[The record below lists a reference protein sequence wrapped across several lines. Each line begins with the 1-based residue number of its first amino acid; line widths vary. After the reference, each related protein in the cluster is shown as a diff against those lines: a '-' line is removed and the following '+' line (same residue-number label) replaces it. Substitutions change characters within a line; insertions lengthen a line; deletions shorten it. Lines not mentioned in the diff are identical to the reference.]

1 MMVAAPVRN
10 RPRCL
15 QEERMQVRHIGRPV
29 PVAAMLTVLALLAL
43 AACSA
48 PTQTRVATAAAP
60 AQSGTSGGAAEN
72 HATVAPTAKS
82 YISVHTLNL
91 RTGPNH
97 RFAAKTVLPVGTVV
111 TPNGF
116 VSGSWWQVDTQN
128 FGTGWVDST
137 GLKPNAG

>member
-1 MMVAAPVRN
+1 MLICADRPLRGIAAV
-10 RPRCL
+10 
-15 QEERMQVRHIGRPV
+15 
-29 PVAAMLTVLALLAL
+29 AMLAAL
-43 AACSA
+43 AACTA
-48 PTQTRVATAAAP
+48 PPPARVATAAAP
-60 AQSGTSGGAAEN
+60 A
-72 HATVAPTAKS
+72 ATVAPTGETESRTTVAPAAKT
-82 YISVHTLNL
+82 YTSVHTLNL

-116 VSGSWWQVDTQN
+116 VSGSWWQVDTQQ